1 MCVEKPKDN
10 TRTFCRS
17 GCGSRRPT
25 VTVAV
30 KVPEPEPEPV
40 PEPTQVEQEPQPDE
54 SEERGVNETEGSVS
68 DDVDREEE
76 DDEEQE
82 QVEERAQE
90 PAVGDVV
97 QEQVKD
103 AVEEQVPYEVIGQ
116 RTTMYIRLTPTKKR
130 RKMNG
135 ETTKHKQQG
144 KCRICKAKTTYICS
158 LCRDEGR
165 APEPWLCHFETPRQ
179 CYSVHLLEAHP

>member
-30 KVPEPEPEPV
+30 KVPEPEPEPEPV

-54 SEERGVNETEGSVS
+54 SEEEGVAESEGSVS

-90 PAVGDVV
+90 SAVGD
-97 QEQVKD
+97 
-103 AVEEQVPYEVIGQ
+103 VIGQ